1 MLSSRSP
8 EARGLVSDAG
18 AWSTFKLQRQ
28 ELRVS
33 PSRLRFSETTGVA
46 ILTILVQHYKIEPNP
61 KFSGEPFERLKD
73 RYSQGKLVL
82 TLT

>member
-18 AWSTFKLQRQ
+18 ASSTFNAKS
-28 ELRVS
+28 LRVS
-33 PSRLRFSETTGVA
+33 PSRFRFSETTGVA

-61 KFSGEPFERLKD
+61 KFSSEPFERLKD

>member
-8 EARGLVSDAG
+8 EARGPVLDAG
-18 AWSTFKLQRQ
+18 ASSSFNAKSF
-28 ELRVS
+28 RVS
-33 PSRLRFSETTGVA
+33 PSRFRFSETTGVA
-46 ILTILVQHYKIEPNP
+46 ILTILVQRYKIEPNP

-73 RYSQGKLVL
+73 RYSQGKVVL

>member
-18 AWSTFKLQRQ
+18 ASSTFNVKN
-28 ELRVS
+28 LRVS
-33 PSRLRFSETTGVA
+33 PSRFSFSETTGLA